1 MSNIKFVKG
10 NVVDAL
16 LKGEIDF
23 LINQVNCQGKYESGV
38 AKEIGERIPE
48 AKEAYLEHVK
58 FCKAY
63 NRKPLND
70 VISKNGVI
78 HIFGQEFY
86 GRDGRRYTNYGSL
99 AKGMALVYDVIKEYV
114 DWHIDLRQP
123 NCVIG
128 IPDMIG
134 CGLGGA
140 DREIVLE
147 LIEHLLSW
155 AKEVRIYQLEG
166 K

>member
-10 NVVDAL
+10 NAVDAL
-16 LKGEIDF
+16 LNGEIDF
-23 LINQVNCQGKYESGV
+23 LLNQVNCQGVYASGI
-38 AKEIGERIPE
+38 AKEIGGRIPD
-48 AKEAYLEHVK
+48 AKEEYHSYINHPYV
-58 FCKAY
+58 
-63 NRKPLND
+63 NRNQILGD
-70 VISKNGVI
+70 VVVTESGVV
-78 HIFGQEFY
+78 HIFSQEFY
-86 GRDGRRYTNYGSL
+86 GRGGKRYTNYGAL
-99 AKGMALVYDVIKEYV
+99 AKGLSNLLFRVYYNTTTKCDT
-114 DWHIDLRQP
+114 
-123 NCVIG
+123 VIG

-134 CGLGGA
+134 CGLGGG

>member
-10 NVVDAL
+10 NAVDAL
-16 LKGEIDF
+16 LNGEIDF
-23 LINQVNCQGKYESGV
+23 LLNQVNCRNKYASGI
-38 AKEIGERIPE
+38 AKEIGEKIPE
-48 AKEAYLEHVK
+48 AK
-58 FCKAY
+58 KAY
-63 NRKPLND
+63 HDWCSKRND
-70 VISKNGVI
+70 LLGDIICIEGVI

-86 GRDGRRYTNYGSL
+86 GRDGKRYTNYGAL
-99 AKGMALVYDVIKEYV
+99 ARGIADIEQYV
-114 DWHIDLRQP
+114 LYHTDWRQTDAI
-123 NCVIG
+123 IG

-155 AKEVRIYQLEG
+155 AKEVRIYSL
-166 K
+166 